1 MESEKWRVRN
11 GERERER
18 DGRTKQRVGV
28 FVKETKI
35 EDASECEGRERRER
49 GLKY

>member
-1 MESEKWRVRN
+1 MESEKWRER
-11 GERERER
+11 ERERER